1 MNALCRILVVPLAV
15 ASAACTPTVSLTVDS
30 DVPEALVDRYPI
42 NVGVY
47 YDESFENYV
56 YKESSEDRGN
66 WSIDSGAEQVELFDQ
81 MLESMFLS
89 VRRVDG
95 PPGPGQGIDAVVSPK
110 IEDMQFAM
118 PKETGFEFYEAWIKY
133 RINLYEPDGKPIAD
147 WVVTAY
153 GKAAPEKSQ
162 LIIFENQDAS
172 LNEAIGVALR
182 DAGAKISLGFSEIPE
197 VKDWLAKRSP

>member
-1 MNALCRILVVPLAV
+1 MNAIAGILLAV
-15 ASAACTPTVSLTVDS
+15 LAAMLAGCTPTVSLKVES

-47 YDESFENYV
+47 YDESFRNHV
-56 YKESSEDRGN
+56 YKESSDDRGN

-81 MLESMFLS
+81 MLESMFVS
-89 VRRVDG
+89 VKQVSG
-95 PPGPGQGIDAVVSPK
+95 PPGKGQGLDAVLSPK

-118 PKETGFEFYEAWIKY
+118 PRETGFEFYEAWIKY
-133 RINLYEPDGKPIAD
+133 RISLYEPDGKPIAD

-153 GKAAPEKSQ
+153 GKAEPAKSQ
-162 LIIFENQDAS
+162 FMLFQDDDSS

-182 DAGAKISLGFSEIPE
+182 DAGAKISLGFAEIPE
-197 VKDWLAKRSP
+197 VRDWLAKRSP